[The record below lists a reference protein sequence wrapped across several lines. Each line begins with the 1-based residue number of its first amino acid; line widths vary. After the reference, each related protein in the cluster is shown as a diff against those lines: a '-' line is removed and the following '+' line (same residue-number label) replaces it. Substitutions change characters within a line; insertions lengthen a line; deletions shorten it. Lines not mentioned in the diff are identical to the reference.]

1 MKKKNLL
8 YCFIT
13 CVIIP
18 SIHLFPHVL
27 NEVGR
32 QLSEM
37 PATEPSILESGQT
50 LHDGKGNISV
60 DVHSTTGLPSHPPV
74 LTVAK
79 PDSMIKTEMEINVV
93 SVTSC
98 DSELALSSPAEA
110 SPAKPALESACA
122 LDGSSERS
130 PATSCIASASESL
143 VCAGPDFVS
152 KTEPTPFGSAQLNA
166 DVPATL
172 TFQGVSVTL
181 ENNSLWK
188 QFHKYGTEMIL
199 TKQGRRMFPYC
210 RYRLSGLDPT
220 QQYSLVL
227 SIVPADN
234 LKYRFNTPRWEVNG
248 LAEHKNNTLI
258 RAFCHHNSPRC
269 GSAWMAST
277 VSFFKLKLTNNPSD
291 EDGHIILNSFHRY
304 IPRVHVIPVPK
315 GVSPTPEQPIL
326 IGPNCLTFTFP
337 QTEFMGVTTYQ
348 NFWITKLKIDHNPFA
363 KSFRE
368 DGNNSRLIRLN
379 KSTTELDTVEPQ
391 DDKEALKP
399 DELTN
404 VREETLDSR

>member
-1 MKKKNLL
+1 
-8 YCFIT
+8 
-13 CVIIP
+13 
-18 SIHLFPHVL
+18 
-27 NEVGR
+27 
-32 QLSEM
+32 M
-37 PATEPSILESGQT
+37 PATEPPTLESG
-50 LHDGKGNISV
+50 GKGNTSV
-60 DVHSTTGLPSHPPV
+60 EVHSTTGLPSNPPV

-79 PDSMIKTEMEINVV
+79 PDSIKTEAHVV
-93 SVTSC
+93 SVTSG
-98 DSELALSSPAEA
+98 DSELALSSPVEA
-110 SPAKPALESACA
+110 SPAKPALESSCA
-122 LDGSSERS
+122 LDGSPEGS

-143 VCAGPDFVS
+143 VCAGPDFVR
-152 KTEPTPFGSAQLNA
+152 KTEATPFGNAQLNA

-188 QFHKYGTEMIL
+188 QFYEHGTEMIL

-210 RYRLSGLDPT
+210 RYRLSGLDPM

-227 SIVPADN
+227 SIVPVDN
-234 LKYRFNTPRWEVNG
+234 VKYRFNVPRWEVNG
-248 LAEHKNNTLI
+248 MAEHRNNSLI

-269 GSAWMAST
+269 GSAWMAGA

-291 EDGHIILNSFHRY
+291 GDGHIIVNSFHRY
-304 IPRVHVIPVPK
+304 IPRLHVIPVPG
-315 GVSPTPEQPIL
+315 GVSPTPEQPIV

-368 DGNNSRLIRLN
+368 DGSNSRMIRLN
-379 KSTTELDTVEPQ
+379 KPSPELDSVEPQ

-399 DELTN
+399 QEVTN
-404 VREETLDSR
+404 TREETLCSR

>member
-1 MKKKNLL
+1 M
-8 YCFIT
+8 
-13 CVIIP
+13 
-18 SIHLFPHVL
+18 L

-32 QLSEM
+32 QQLEM
-37 PATEPSILESGQT
+37 PATEPSALESGLM
-50 LHDGKGNISV
+50 LHDGKGNASV
-60 DVHSTTGLPSHPPV
+60 DVHSTTGLPSNLPV

-79 PDSMIKTEMEINVV
+79 PDLMIKAEMETNVV
-93 SVTSC
+93 SVTSG

-110 SPAKPALESACA
+110 SPAKPALESSCA

-143 VCAGPDFVS
+143 VCEGPDFVR

-172 TFQGVSVTL
+172 SFQGVSVTL

-227 SIVPADN
+227 SIVPSDN
-234 LKYRFNTPRWEVNG
+234 LKYRFNIPRWEVNG
-248 LAEHKNNTLI
+248 LAEHKNNSLI
-258 RAFCHHNSPRC
+258 RAFSHHNSPRW

-304 IPRVHVIPVPK
+304 IPRLHVIPVPE
-315 GVSPTPEQPIL
+315 GVSPTPDQPIV

-379 KSTTELDTVEPQ
+379 KSTPELDSLDPQ
-391 DDKEALKP
+391 DGQQTSKP
-399 DELTN
+399 DELTKI
-404 VREETLDSR
+404 REETLDSR